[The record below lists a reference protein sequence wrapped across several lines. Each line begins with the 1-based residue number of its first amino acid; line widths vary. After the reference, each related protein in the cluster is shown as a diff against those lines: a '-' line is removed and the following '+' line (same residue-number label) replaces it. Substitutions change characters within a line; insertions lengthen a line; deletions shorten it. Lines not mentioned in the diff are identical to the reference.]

1 MLLYLNGRLKRRS
14 PSCPKSHLIS
24 AGSFFHVSLLNF
36 VSSILSSIISA
47 YSAFFKNSEWRPL
60 NVSHCSL
67 YSLIFLSSLATN
79 LFSSSSLTYPVFAPL
94 FALPD
99 SLPLGP
105 SKALPLFL
113 ILSEKSFNSISLALT
128 LSNNLLASV

>member
-1 MLLYLNGRLKRRS
+1 MTPPTSKVEPFSHVSILKISLFRLLYTIVAALVFESK
-14 PSCPKSHLIS
+14 
-24 AGSFFHVSLLNF
+24 NF
-36 VSSILSSIISA
+36 LYFS
-47 YSAFFKNSEWRPL
+47 KNFR
-60 NVSHCSL
+60 
-67 YSLIFLSSLATN
+67 YSLTQVVRPKIFEFTN
-79 LFSSSSLTYPVFAPL
+79 SIVRSWSIDLELFAPL
-94 FALPD
+94 FTLPD